1 MENWTVIYTTNKLYE
16 AELVKEIMA
25 DNEVECIVMN
35 KQDSAYMFGDIELM
49 VPLADE
55 VRANE
60 LILEFKRES
69 E

>member
-1 MENWTVIYTTNKLYE
+1 
-16 AELVKEIMA
+16 MA
-25 DNEVECIVMN
+25 DNEIECIVMN

-55 VRANE
+55 IRANE